1 MRWLSLALL
10 WLLAG
15 CAGIFQRTAPER
27 VESYMAKA
35 AADVL
40 LVGSAERDITPEVG
54 EYMGGFDLA
63 RTSTGIGSPLKV
75 RVLVLQTASRRFA
88 IVGVDS
94 LGLMREDVDYIKS
107 GMAGFANG
115 DVFVCSSHTHAGPD
129 PIGIWGW
136 YFLTTGRDGRYIG
149 RIRKAV
155 REATAEARA
164 NAAPAQLQQGVSR
177 LPEQGLVR
185 NSNRRGVFDR
195 RVRVLHAVALDDGR
209 PLGTLLHMACHPE
222 VLRRKNT
229 LVSADFVGA
238 LCDEWR
244 WRGHGQAVFAN
255 GALGA
260 MITPQFS
267 PNDMTGVAEFG
278 RRVCDLCEQALSAG
292 EPLPVDAIEVRRSDL
307 YLPMASAAFRIGRA
321 TTALQREL
329 FDGAARTSVGYLRIG
344 GFEAVA
350 VPGEMEPALAQQ
362 VRGELGRPDLVILG
376 LCDDEVGYLMR
387 EQEAVH
393 PEFAYERSMS
403 PCKLAGEMVRQALT
417 GR

>member
-15 CAGIFQRTAPER
+15 CAGIFQRAAPDR
-27 VESYMAKA
+27 VETYLAKA
-35 AADVL
+35 DASTL
-40 LVGSAERDITPEVG
+40 RVGSAARDVTPAVG
-54 EYMGGFDLA
+54 DYLGGFDLA
-63 RTSTGIGSPLKV
+63 RTSTGIGSPLEV
-75 RVLVLQTASRRFA
+75 RVLVFETATRRFA
-88 IVGVDS
+88 IVGIDS

-129 PIGIWGW
+129 PIGIWGY
-136 YFLTTGRDGRYIG
+136 YFLTSGRDGRYIG
-149 RIRKAV
+149 RLRKAV

-164 NAAPAQLQQGVSR
+164 NAAPAVLRQGVSL

-185 NSNRRGVFDR
+185 NSNRSGVFDR
-195 RVRVLHAVALDDGR
+195 RVRVLHAQAVDDGR

-238 LCDEWR
+238 LCDEWQR
-244 WRGHGQAVFAN
+244 RGHGQAVFAN

-260 MITPQFS
+260 MITPQFR

-278 RRVCDLCEQALSAG
+278 RRICALCERALEDG
-292 EPLPVDAIEVRRSDL
+292 EALPVDAIEVRRSDL
-307 YLPMASAAFRIGRA
+307 YLPMISAAFRIGRA
-321 TTALQREL
+321 TTSLQREL

-344 GFEAVA
+344 AFEAVA

-362 VRGELGRPDLVILG
+362 VRGELGRPDLVVLG

-387 EQEAVH
+387 EQEAVD

-403 PCKLAGEMVRQALT
+403 PCRMAGEMVRRALT